1 MVIKHLEIMIRIR
14 HGFCKLLFGGLILSA
29 AYSCG
34 SSTKTA
40 SNSSRGVKPA
50 VTRRVLSYND
60 EQRFKYFYLGAVDQQ
75 MKGNYAGAF
84 DLLNHCQEINPDAAE
99 VYFMRSAYHALLN
112 NDSLSLA
119 DIQKAAELNPQN
131 NVYLERLAG
140 AYIGSG
146 KYDEAIEAYEKLYA
160 NNHDRDDV
168 LNVLIRLYG
177 QQKDYDNMLH
187 TINRLENLE
196 GSSEEITLARMR
208 VYSLKGDKQA
218 ELAELKDL
226 SKKHPNDMNYRVMMG
241 NWLLQNE
248 LPADALKEYEYVLA
262 QEPDNL
268 MAQMSM
274 LDYYNAIG
282 QDSLAAEL
290 QEKLVVSPS
299 TPLNSKMTLMRGI
312 VNSNEQQ
319 GGDSTEVLRIFRHIL
334 AQPQKTSDMWELQ
347 AAYMSLKQMPQD
359 SIDNSLRGA
368 LEVAPDNAGVRLQLI
383 QSKWKEQ
390 LFDDVISLCKPA
402 LEYNPDEMAFYY
414 FLGLAYFQKDEKD
427 KALHTFQLGVSQIN
441 SESNK
446 EIVSDFYAIMGDILH
461 EKGREQEAYVAYDSC
476 LQWKDDN
483 LGALNNYAY
492 YLSEKGK
499 DLQKAEKMSYRTI
512 KAEPKNSTFL
522 DTYAWILFMQ
532 KRYAEAQIYIDQ
544 AIQNDSTQSAVI
556 LEHGGDIHAMNNDL
570 LLALEYWQKARD
582 AGSESK
588 VLIRKIKL
596 KKYIKE

>member
-1 MVIKHLEIMIRIR
+1 MIRIR

-334 AQPQKTSDMWELQ
+334 SQPQKTSDMWELQ

-532 KRYAEAQIYIDQ
+532 ERYEEANIYIEQ
-544 AIQNDSTQSAVI
+544 AVQNDSTVSDVI
-556 LEHGGDIHAMNNDL
+556 LEHAGDISAKLGNMKK
-570 LLALEYWQKARD
+570 AVEWWEKARD
-582 AGSESK
+582 AGGNSK

-596 KKYIKE
+596 RKYLKK